1 MVLWMEES
9 LHHSIYPILQDLQ
22 RLGDPRGFKISS
34 IHRRGPQEDAR
45 CSWGNIRA
53 ILGLYGDNGKESGN
67 YYLGFKVFGYRRGLD
82 KRVYRGY

>member
-34 IHRRGPQEDAR
+34 IHRRGPKRMPGAV
-45 CSWGNIRA
+45 GVL
-53 ILGLYGDNGKESGN
+53 LGLCW
-67 YYLGFKVFGYRRGLD
+67 GYTGIME
-82 KRVYRGY
+82 KKMETTI